1 MKKKGKKLISIAL
14 TVAMIAGL
22 TACEGVGCGIYDIH
36 IGVELFHFA
45 FNGGKKVCFSE
56 SRLTVYGK

>member
-22 TACEGVGCGIYDIH
+22 TACGKG
-36 IGVELFHFA
+36 
-45 FNGGKKVCFSE
+45 NGGNGNGAAVRPMPVLQNSMYLRNRPWI
-56 SRLTVYGK
+56 SIWIQTI

>member
-1 MKKKGKKLISIAL
+1 MCIRDR
-14 TVAMIAGL
+14 
-22 TACEGVGCGIYDIH
+22 YDIH

-56 SRLTVYGK
+56 SRLTVDIKRVIASAGLLYYLSLIHISFLKS